1 MNAQE
6 RKEIGK
12 HIAVLNDIK
21 DKLESMKDDEEMKYD
36 NMPESLQDSERAD
49 EMLEA
54 VDNLDSAISSIEETV
69 EYLENI

>member
-1 MNAQE
+1 MNAQG
-6 RKEIGK
+6 RKEIAK
-12 HIAVLNDIK
+12 YIASLNEIK
-21 DKLESMKDDEEMKYD
+21 DKLESIMETEQEKYD
-36 NMPESLQDSERAD
+36 SMPEGLQDSERAD